1 MLFKSYKYRIYPTK
15 EQESLMTEI
24 FGQVRFIYNLGLEIK
39 NTVYS
44 AYGENLTYFD
54 LTKQLTELK
63 NTECP
68 WLKIVPSQVLDA
80 SLKDLDNGFT
90 RFFNGQGYPRFKNIN
105 SKQSFRIRKNISLKN
120 NNKQIR
126 LPKLGLVNIHL
137 HRTFN
142 GIIKYVTVY
151 KTKTNKYF
159 VSICFD
165 TQTIIPEKK
174 PINKERSIGIDL
186 GIKTFAATSNGK
198 KFENQKFLKS
208 EQKQLRIIQRTLSR
222 RKKGSKHYEEARLQ
236 FALLHERIANKRLDF
251 LQKLSKWFID
261 NYDTI
266 IIEDL
271 AVQNMMKNHNLAM
284 SIADA
289 GWGYFRQMLIYK
301 GEWYG
306 KNVIVID
313 RYAPSSKK
321 CSACGEINSEL
332 TLNDREW
339 TCSCGVTH
347 DRDLNAAINIKNFGL
362 SPKKAKKPKKTTG
375 LGTSLTLPKV
385 DNSHACNVET
395 K

>member
-1 MLFKSYKYRIYPTK
+1 MFKAYKYRIYPTK
-15 EQESLMTEI
+15 EQESLMTEF
-24 FGQVRFIYNLGLEIK
+24 FGQVRFVYNLALETK
-39 NTVYS
+39 KRVYS
-44 AYGENLTYFD
+44 EYGKTLSLFD
-54 LTKQLTELK
+54 LAKQLTELR

-68 WLKIVPSQVLDA
+68 WLKIAPSIALEA
-80 SLKDLDNGFT
+80 CLNDLDNAFIN
-90 RFFNGQGYPRFKNIN
+90 FFNGKGYPKNKN
-105 SKQSFRIRKNISLKN
+105 RYSKQSFRVRQCISLKN

-126 LPKLGLVNIHL
+126 LPKLGLVDIHL

-142 GIIKYVTVY
+142 GIIKFATVY

-159 VSICFD
+159 VSICVD
-165 TQTIIPEKK
+165 TQSEVPIKAA
-174 PINKERSIGIDL
+174 INKERSIGIDL
-186 GIKTFAATSNGK
+186 GIKTFAATSDGK

-222 RKKGSKHYEEARLQ
+222 RKRGSKHYEEARLAY
-236 FALLHERIANKRLDF
+236 ALLHERIANKRRDF

-271 AVQNMMKNHNLAM
+271 AVQNMMKNHKLAQ
-284 SIADA
+284 SIMDA
-289 GWGYFRQMLIYK
+289 GWGMFREMLIYK

-321 CSACGEINSEL
+321 CSACGEKNDEL
-332 TLNDREW
+332 ILNDREW

-362 SPKKAKKPKKTTG
+362 APKKARKSKKTTG
-375 LGTSLTLPKV
+375 LGTSLTLLKV
-385 DNSHACNVET
+385 EQ
-395 K
+395 

>member
-1 MLFKSYKYRIYPTK
+1 MFKSYKYRIYPTK

-24 FGQVRFIYNLGLEIK
+24 FGQVRFVYNLALETK
-39 NTVYS
+39 KHVYS
-44 AYGENLTYFD
+44 TYGKYLTYFD
-54 LTKQLTELK
+54 LTKQITELK
-63 NTECP
+63 DTECP
-68 WLKIVPSQVLDA
+68 WLKIAPSIALEA
-80 SLKDLDNGFT
+80 CLKDLDMAYAGFF
-90 RFFNGQGYPRFKNIN
+90 RGHGFPKFKNVN
-105 SKQSFRIRKNISLKN
+105 SKQSFRVRQSVFLKN
-120 NNKQIR
+120 NNKQIQ

-151 KTKTNKYF
+151 KSKTNKYF
-159 VSICFD
+159 VSICVD
-165 TQTIIPEKK
+165 TQSEAPIKA

-186 GIKTFAATSNGK
+186 GIKTFAATSDGQ

-222 RKKGSKHYEEARLQ
+222 RKRGSKHYEEARLAY
-236 FALLHERIANKRLDF
+236 ALLHERIANKRRDF

-266 IIEDL
+266 MIEDL
-271 AVQNMMKNHNLAM
+271 AVQNMMKNHKLAM

-289 GWGYFRQMLIYK
+289 GWGMFREMLIYK

-306 KNVIVID
+306 KNVIVINRTD
-313 RYAPSSKK
+313 PSSKK
-321 CSACGEINSEL
+321 CSTCGEINSEL

-339 TCSCGVTH
+339 TCSCGTTH

-362 SPKKAKKPKKTTG
+362 APKKEKKARKLKKNTG
-375 LGTSLTLPKV
+375 LGTSLALPKV
-385 DNSHACNVET
+385 EQ
-395 K
+395 